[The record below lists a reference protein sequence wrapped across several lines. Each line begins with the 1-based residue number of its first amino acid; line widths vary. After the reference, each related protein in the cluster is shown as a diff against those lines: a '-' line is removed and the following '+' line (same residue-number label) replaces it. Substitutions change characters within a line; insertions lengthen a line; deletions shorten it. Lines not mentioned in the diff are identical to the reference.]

1 MRLGF
6 NLPQLGPAASPE
18 AIIQVAR
25 HAEELGYDSLWV
37 TDRLLYPARP
47 QSSYPVTSDGSLP
60 ASSRGASAFT
70 GPGLTRSSLNHR

>member
-25 HAEELGYDSLWV
+25 RAEELGYDSLWV
-37 TDRLLYPARP
+37 TDRLVPSP
-47 QSSYPVTSDGSLP
+47 QQLRSAAGQWSSPFGTSTCTS
-60 ASSRGASAFT
+60 
-70 GPGLTRSSLNHR
+70 